1 MPPPKSS
8 EYCQNIWISIGR
20 ERMIIR
26 GYLLHRE
33 YICTMLPTLCLLL
46 TYREVLQISNN
57 YPNTFCVIIPN
68 TFCVIIM
75 IIDGTLYPIQDKSIS
90 MSVAFYRLYLP
101 RARLIVECTQCP
113 ARSHTSM
120 KKLVLIHTR
129 MYKIKV
135 HKLLEIWIIPSM
147 WRQKMYI

>member
-1 MPPPKSS
+1 MKLELKDTMYDHRIDAPPPKKNLYNVAHFVSTS
-8 EYCQNIWISIGR
+8 D
-20 ERMIIR
+20 
-26 GYLLHRE
+26 LL
-33 YICTMLPTLCLLL
+33 C
-46 TYREVLQISNN
+46 REVLQISNN

-120 KKLVLIHTR
+120 KKLVLIHTC

-147 WRQKMYI
+147 